1 MPVTDVNSYL
11 QFLLLYKMVL
21 HGGSDVIFHS
31 LVIKKV
37 ANINKN
43 STGCPEKNE
52 PQYLLNISGYKHAR
66 KLGHNSLERWDP

>member
-37 ANINKN
+37 AHILIRILTHKKGKG
-43 STGCPEKNE
+43 SK
-52 PQYLLNISGYKHAR
+52 I
-66 KLGHNSLERWDP
+66 KLIIFAEFSAKGFPPFAENN